1 MLRAFSRR
9 CLSTSTKYCVV
20 DNPYTGEVHC
30 KIPYLSSEQIT
41 KVVDQSASTQKDYY
55 KNSTLDSRIELC
67 KKFMNEMKAN
77 SESIAADITRQ
88 MGKPLKQAKGEVNG
102 LIERATAMIELAPKA
117 LADEILPKTGF
128 FRKLAREPV
137 GVVLC
142 IAPWNYPLLTAVNC
156 VVPAILAGNSV
167 LLKHSKVTPQCAD
180 AFEQAFLSAGAPQGL
195 VKALHSSHD
204 GVGQVLA
211 RKEVGYVHFT
221 GSVSGGHQVYETAS
235 KRFIDAGL
243 ELGGKD
249 PAYVAADADL
259 DFSVENVID
268 GAFYNAGQ
276 SCCGIE
282 RVYIHRSLYK
292 DFVAKSI
299 EALKGYHL
307 GDPMDAKTN
316 MGPMAQASSLD
327 FLAEQVRDAVARGGK
342 LVAGGKPTKDAAGK
356 GRFFEP
362 TLVID
367 CDHTMSLMVEESF
380 GPVLAVRAVDS
391 DEEAVKYM
399 NDSPYGLTA
408 SIWTKDIDRA
418 HRLAPQIETGTVF
431 LNRCDYLDPYLA
443 WTGVKDTGKGISLS
457 RHGYNALTRVKSYHF
472 RA

>member
-1 MLRAFSRR
+1 
-9 CLSTSTKYCVV
+9 VV
-20 DNPYTGEVHC
+20 DNPYTGEIHC
-30 KIPYLSSEQIT
+30 KLPYLSSDQIT
-41 KVVDQSASTQKDYY
+41 SVVDKSAAAQKNYY
-55 KNSTLDSRIELC
+55 RESTLDHRIDLC
-67 KKFMNEMKAN
+67 RRFMHEIKAH
-77 SESIAADITRQ
+77 SESIAIDITKQ
-88 MGKPLKQAKGEVNG
+88 MGKPLKQAHGEVNG
-102 LIERATAMIELAPKA
+102 LIERATAMIELAPQA
-117 LADEILPKTGF
+117 LADEVLPKAGF
-128 FRKLAREPV
+128 YRKLAREPV

-167 LLKHSKVTPQCAD
+167 LLKHSKVTPLCAD
-180 AFEQAFLSAGAPQGL
+180 VFEQAFLTARAPKGL
-195 VKALHSSHD
+195 VTALHSSHE
-204 GVGQVLA
+204 GVSQVLA

-221 GSVSGGHQVYETAS
+221 GSVAGGHQVYETAS

-292 DFVAKSI
+292 DFVAKAI
-299 EALKGYHL
+299 EALKGYQL

-327 FLAEQVRDAVARGGK
+327 FLEGQVKDAVKRGAK
-342 LVAGGKPTKDAAGK
+342 LVAGGKRTTDAAGK

-362 TLVID
+362 TLVIN

-391 DEEAVKYM
+391 DEEAVRLM

-408 SIWTKDIDRA
+408 SIWTKDIERA

-472 RA
+472 RAA